1 MISTMESLHEHLILE
16 QILRDLR
23 ISKEVTRNNWQRLR
37 KTFGDRF
44 EKAWNLV
51 SENRI
56 KKYVFKPSLRTIW
69 IAIGQNAEY
78 LIYSHAGYCSCSDFY
93 FRVLDHEK
101 AYCYHLLAQKLAE
114 SLEYYD
120 LVEEEDEAYLQLLG
134 IWKEYSVA
142 D

>member
-1 MISTMESLHEHLILE
+1 MG

-23 ISKEVTRNNWQRLR
+23 SSREISRQNWQRLR
-37 KTFGDRF
+37 STFGDRF
-44 EKAWNLV
+44 DKAWRLV
-51 SENRI
+51 TENRI
-56 KKYVFKPSLRTIW
+56 KKYVFRPSNRTLW

-78 LIYSHAGYCSCSDFY
+78 LIYSNAGYCSCSDFY

-101 AYCYHLLAQKLAE
+101 AYCYHLLAQKIAE
-114 SLEYYD
+114 ALNHFD
-120 LVEEEDEAYLQLLG
+120 LIEEEDEAYEQLLD